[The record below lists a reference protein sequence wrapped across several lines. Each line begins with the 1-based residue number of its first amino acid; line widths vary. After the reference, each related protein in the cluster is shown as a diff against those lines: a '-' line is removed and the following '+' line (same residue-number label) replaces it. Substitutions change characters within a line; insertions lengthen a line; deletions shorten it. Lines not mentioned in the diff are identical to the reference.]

1 MFFLETTTITPKAR
15 RWLNT
20 PGSAQVMHVFKK
32 ALNLVHMNGKVLSLV
47 TPNIGPGPFSLVVS
61 QCESGTGH
69 AIEFDTLVDV
79 DSPVLV
85 SRGSFAVGSLHIK
98 TSGAP
103 LWQPRPEW
111 ASLAAISLKQQ
122 IEIVWKLL
130 DESAPADSMAA
141 LLLGRPS
148 ETYHQ
153 KAETAWAV
161 LARGLESIDE
171 ESCKRGAYGLAGLG
185 PGLTPAGD
193 DFLVGVMYAIC
204 SSPGNADS
212 LRLIETIKDTAIP
225 RTTRLSAAWLEAGA
239 HGEASSVWH
248 SLVHAL
254 ACQDTSEVEA
264 AATLILPTGHTS
276 GADAL
281 AGFLAAR
288 TIVSEGIDA

>member
-1 MFFLETTTITPKAR
+1 
-15 RWLNT
+15 
-20 PGSAQVMHVFKK
+20 MHVFKK
-32 ALNLVHMNGKVLSLV
+32 ALNLIHTNGSVLSLV

-61 QCESGTGH
+61 LGEGGASD
-69 AIEFDTLVDV
+69 AIEFDNLVDV
-79 DSPVLV
+79 DSPVLI
-85 SRGSFAVGSLHIK
+85 SSGSLAAGSLHIK

-122 IEIVWKLL
+122 TEVVWKLL
-130 DESAPADSMAA
+130 DGSAPADSMAA

-148 ETYHQ
+148 QTYHQ
-153 KAETAWAV
+153 EAETAWTV
-161 LARGLESIDE
+161 LAKGLESSDGGLCE
-171 ESCKRGAYGLAGLG
+171 RGAYRLAGLG

-193 DFLVGVMYAIC
+193 DFLLGVMYAIC
-204 SSPGNADS
+204 SSAGNADS
-212 LRLIETIKDTAIP
+212 LCLVETIKDTAIP

-239 HGEASSVWH
+239 HGEASSGWH
-248 SLVHAL
+248 SLVNAL

-264 AATLILPTGHTS
+264 AAALILPTGHTS

-288 TIVSEGIDA
+288 TIMSKGIDA